1 MFRTLLL
8 LGTLTLA
15 QPAMAQMAGHG
26 THGASPAAPTAPPT
40 GRAASSPSTAE
51 YRAAMERMHKAMD
64 IPYTGDADKDFVA
77 GMIPHHQGAIDMAR
91 TVLKYGKDPEIR
103 KIAQDVIAAQER
115 EIKELEAIR
124 KRLN

>member
-8 LGTLTLA
+8 LGTLILA

>member
-1 MFRTLLL
+1 MFRALLL
-8 LGTLTLA
+8 LGGLTLA
-15 QPAMAQMAGHG
+15 VPAMAQMSGHTG
-26 THGASPAAPTAPPT
+26 HGASPAAPAAPAT
-40 GRAASSPSTAE
+40 GAAASSPSTAE
-51 YRAAMERMHKAMD
+51 YRAAMEKMHGAMA

-91 TVLKYGKDPEIR
+91 IVLKYGKDPEVR